1 MVLTLNE
8 KEKLLEKATKLY
20 EEIAKIKIRKEIK
33 VDITRK
39 YYASNS
45 RYAGYGFTYYMNG
58 GMYILGENIK
68 DSIVNLKN
76 YIDFKKYNGAEY
88 INGKSVAYLSEYE
101 VNALLDFIYNG
112 KFILARVEEEDQRNR
127 QEISDLLS

>member
-1 MVLTLNE
+1 MVLTLDE

-39 YYASNS
+39 YYSSNS
-45 RYAGYGFTYYMNG
+45 RYSGWGFIYYMSG
-58 GMYILGENIK
+58 TMTILGENIK
-68 DSIVNLKN
+68 DSITNLKR
-76 YIDFKKYNGAEY
+76 YIDFKKYNGEEY
-88 INGKSVAYLSEYE
+88 IDGKSVAYMSEYE
-101 VNALLDFIYNG
+101 INALLDFIYNG

-127 QEISDLLS
+127 KEISDLLG